1 MSLSQ
6 LTFSSAGV
14 KPVKMMQ
21 ALRANIEALQS
32 HAATILR
39 NEKTARVQS
48 KDGALQPVVD
58 EGGRE
63 HMQALILD
71 LQTTART
78 FDDKA
83 KASIERAVA
92 ETKCRLSVCSSALA
106 IPTQGPLDSFGSG
119 RIQLATSSGGS
130 ATELRVSI
138 VSAPCSMSRWLAAL
152 STSRSTRKY
161 EYMCSK
167 LQFSILNMCNSKSLL
182 PIMIICIHHTC

>member
-1 MSLSQ
+1 MVLLLSTSLMVMLLVPAAANDGS
-6 LTFSSAGV
+6 LDVPELSIAVDPVHDV

-21 ALRANIEALQS
+21 ALRANIQALQN

-39 NEKTARVQS
+39 NERTARVQS
-48 KDGALQPVVD
+48 KDGSLQPVAD

-92 ETKCRLSVCSSALA
+92 ETDRRLSVCPSALA
-106 IPTQGPLDSFGSG
+106 IPTQGPLDSFGARTYPACYVESWFG
-119 RIQLATSSGGS
+119 DR
-130 ATELRVSI
+130 
-138 VSAPCSMSRWLAAL
+138 APG
-152 STSRSTRKY
+152 
-161 EYMCSK
+161 
-167 LQFSILNMCNSKSLL
+167 
-182 PIMIICIHHTC
+182 H